1 MILNFFSYRTSQ
13 SSRHEQEQTVKG
25 LGTQLTSETTTTNEI
40 LIVRFRHVI
49 NFNPFINV
57 DRMEGN

>member
-1 MILNFFSYRTSQ
+1 
-13 SSRHEQEQTVKG
+13 VKG